1 MSPSRRCRDCDA
13 LFSLAPPAGEVSKRR
28 PLFGHSLHVPSPAL
42 ALRPPPNAAKK
53 GHNQS
58 LDKKPGRKAMKSL
71 AAAVAAGLA
80 FAASGGVA
88 NAQISDDVVK
98 IGVLTDMSS
107 LYADATGKGSL
118 VAVQMAVDDYGG
130 KVKGKP
136 VEVISADHQNKPDVG
151 VNIARNWYDND
162 KVDAIFDVPT
172 SSVALPISMLTR
184 EKNRININSGG
195 GSSDITG
202 AACSP
207 NTVHWTYDTYAL
219 SNVAGKAMV
228 QRGEDSWFFITADY
242 AFGAALERDAANVVK
257 ETGGKV
263 LGGVRHP
270 LNSSD
275 FSSYLLQAQASKA
288 KVVALANAGGDTTNA
303 LKQASE
309 FGLMKGGQKLIALL
323 LEITDVHSLGLKD
336 AQGLILTD
344 AFYWDHDDETRAF
357 SKRFL
362 DKVGNMPTMI
372 QAGLYSATMHYLKA
386 IEAIGTDEAPKVME
400 QMRAMPINDFFAR
413 NGKIRID
420 GRMVHDMYLFEVKK
434 PEESKGEWDLYKL
447 LATVP
452 GDEAFRPLD
461 KGGCPLVK
469 TN

>member
-1 MSPSRRCRDCDA
+1 
-13 LFSLAPPAGEVSKRR
+13 
-28 PLFGHSLHVPSPAL
+28 
-42 ALRPPPNAAKK
+42 
-53 GHNQS
+53 
-58 LDKKPGRKAMKSL
+58 MKSL
-71 AAAVAAGLA
+71 AAVVAAGLV
-80 FAASGGVA
+80 FAVSGTAA

-107 LYADATGKGSL
+107 LYADTTGKGS
-118 VAVQMAVDDYGG
+118 VAAVEMGVADFGG

-151 VNIARNWYDND
+151 VSIARNWYDNE

-172 SSVALPISMLTR
+172 SSVALPISALTR
-184 EKNRININSGG
+184 EKNKIHINSGG
-195 GSSDITG
+195 GTSDLTG
-202 AACSP
+202 PACSP

-228 QRGEDSWFFITADY
+228 KRGEDSWFFITADY
-242 AFGAALERDAANVVK
+242 AFGAALERDASNVVK
-257 ETGGKV
+257 ESGGKV
-263 LGGVRHP
+263 IGDVRHP

-288 KVVALANAGGDTTNA
+288 KVIALADAGGDTTTA

-309 FGLMKGGQKLIALL
+309 FGITQGGQKLIPLL
-323 LEITDVHSLGLKD
+323 FEITDTHSLGLKE
-336 AQGLILTD
+336 AQGLIVTD
-344 AFYWDHDDETRAF
+344 AFYWDRDDETRAF
-357 SKRFL
+357 SKRFYE
-362 DKVGNMPTMI
+362 KVGHMPSML
-372 QAGLYSATMHYLKA
+372 QAGLYSATLHYLKA
-386 IEAIGTDEAPKVME
+386 IDAIGTDEALKVMA
-400 QMRAMPINDFFAR
+400 QMRATPVNDVFTK

-461 KGGCPLVK
+461 KGNCPLVK
-469 TN
+469 AN

>member
-1 MSPSRRCRDCDA
+1 MKH
-13 LFSLAPPAGEVSKRR
+13 LAT
-28 PLFGHSLHVPSPAL
+28 
-42 ALRPPPNAAKK
+42 
-53 GHNQS
+53 
-58 LDKKPGRKAMKSL
+58 
-71 AAAVAAGLA
+71 A
-80 FAASGGVA
+80 FAAGVA
-88 NAQISDDVVK
+88 LVAFTGAASAQISDDVVK

-118 VAVQMAVDDYGG
+118 TAVEMAVADYGG

-151 VNIARNWYDND
+151 VSIARNWYDNE

-172 SSVALPISMLTR
+172 SSVALPISALTR
-184 EKNRININSGG
+184 EKNKIHINSGG

-202 AACSP
+202 VACSP
-207 NTVHWTYDTYAL
+207 NTVHYTYDTYAL

-228 QRGEDSWFFITADY
+228 KRGEDTWFFVTADY
-242 AFGAALERDAANVVK
+242 AFGMALERDAANVVK
-257 ETGGKV
+257 ENGGKV
-263 LGGVRHP
+263 LGDVRAP

-275 FSSYLLQAQASKA
+275 FSSFLLQAQASKA
-288 KVVALANAGGDTTNA
+288 KVIGLANAGGDTQNA
-303 LKQASE
+303 LKQAAE
-309 FGLMKGGQKLIALL
+309 FGITQAGQKLIALL
-323 LEITDVHSLGLKD
+323 MEITDTHSLGIK
-336 AQGLILTD
+336 ATQGLIVTD
-344 AFYWDHDDETRAF
+344 GFYWDMNDETRAF
-357 SKRFL
+357 SRRFME
-362 DKVGNMPTMI
+362 KVGRMPTMI

-386 IEAIGTDEAPKVME
+386 IEATGTDEAPKVMA
-400 QMRAMPINDFFAR
+400 QMRATPINDFFAK

-434 PEESKGEWDLYKL
+434 PEQSKGEWDLYNL
-447 LATVP
+447 IATVP

>member
-1 MSPSRRCRDCDA
+1 
-13 LFSLAPPAGEVSKRR
+13 
-28 PLFGHSLHVPSPAL
+28 
-42 ALRPPPNAAKK
+42 
-53 GHNQS
+53 
-58 LDKKPGRKAMKSL
+58 MKSF
-71 AAAVAAGLA
+71 AAALAAGLA
-80 FAASGGVA
+80 FAASSGAA

-118 VAVQMAVDDYGG
+118 TAVEMAVADYGG

-136 VEVISADHQNKPDVG
+136 VEVVSADHQNKPDVG
-151 VNIARNWYDND
+151 VNIARNWYDNE

-172 SSVALPISMLTR
+172 SSVALPISALTR
-184 EKNRININSGG
+184 EKNKININSGG
-195 GSSDITG
+195 GSSDLTG
-202 AACSP
+202 SACSP

-228 QRGEDSWFFITADY
+228 KRGEDTWFFVTADY

-257 ETGGKV
+257 ESGGKV
-263 LGGVRHP
+263 LGDVRHP

-275 FSSYLLQAQASKA
+275 FSSFLLQAQASKA
-288 KVVALANAGGDTTNA
+288 KVVAFANAGGDTINA

-309 FGLMKGGQKLIALL
+309 FGLKDNQKLIALL

-336 AQGLILTD
+336 AQGLIMTD
-344 AFYWDHDDETRAF
+344 AFYWDRDDESRAF
-357 SKRFL
+357 SKRFM
-362 DKVGNMPTMI
+362 DKVGHMPTMI

-386 IEAIGTDEAPKVME
+386 IEAIGTDEAPKVMA
-400 QMRAMPINDFFAR
+400 QMRAMPVNDFFTK

-420 GRMVHDMYLFEVKK
+420 GRMVHDMYLWEVKK

>member
-1 MSPSRRCRDCDA
+1 
-13 LFSLAPPAGEVSKRR
+13 
-28 PLFGHSLHVPSPAL
+28 
-42 ALRPPPNAAKK
+42 
-53 GHNQS
+53 
-58 LDKKPGRKAMKSL
+58 MKSL
-71 AAAVAAGLA
+71 AATLLAGLA
-80 FAASGGVA
+80 FAASGGA
-88 NAQISDDVVK
+88 ATAQISDDVVK

-118 VAVQMAVDDYGG
+118 AAVQMAVADYGS

-136 VEVISADHQNKPDVG
+136 VEVIAADHQNKPDVG
-151 VNIARNWYDND
+151 VNIARNWYDNE

-172 SSVALPISMLTR
+172 SSVALPISALTR
-184 EKNRININSGG
+184 EKNKININSGG

-202 AACSP
+202 VACSP
-207 NTVHWTYDTYAL
+207 NTVHWTYDTYSL

-228 QRGEDSWFFITADY
+228 KRGEDTWFFVTADY
-242 AFGAALERDAANVVK
+242 AFGMALERDAANVVK

-263 LGGVRHP
+263 LGDVRHP

-275 FSSYLLQAQASKA
+275 FSSFLLQAQASKA

-309 FGLMKGGQKLIALL
+309 FGITKGGQKMIALL
-323 LEITDVHSLGLKD
+323 QEITDTHSLGIRET
-336 AQGLILTD
+336 QGLIVTD
-344 AFYWDHDDETRAF
+344 AFYWDMNDETRAF
-357 SKRFL
+357 SKRFNE
-362 DKVGNMPTMI
+362 KVGHMPTMI

-386 IEAIGTDEAPKVME
+386 IEAIGTDEAPKVMA
-400 QMRAMPINDFFAR
+400 QMRATPINDFFAKG
-413 NGKIRID
+413 GKIRID

-434 PEESKGEWDLYKL
+434 PEESKNEWDLYKL
-447 LATVP
+447 IATVP

>member
-1 MSPSRRCRDCDA
+1 
-13 LFSLAPPAGEVSKRR
+13 
-28 PLFGHSLHVPSPAL
+28 
-42 ALRPPPNAAKK
+42 
-53 GHNQS
+53 
-58 LDKKPGRKAMKSL
+58 MKSL
-71 AAAVAAGLA
+71 AATLIAGLVYA
-80 FAASGGVA
+80 VSGGAAS
-88 NAQISDDVVK
+88 AQISDDVVK

-118 VAVQMAVDDYGG
+118 AAVQMAVADYGG

-136 VEVISADHQNKPDVG
+136 IEVIAADHQNKPDVG
-151 VNIARNWYDND
+151 VNIARNWYDNE
-162 KVDAIFDVPT
+162 KVDAIFDLPT
-172 SSVALPISMLTR
+172 SSVALPVSALTR
-184 EKNRININSGG
+184 EKNKIHMNSGA

-202 AACSP
+202 IACSP

-228 QRGEDSWFFITADY
+228 KRGEDTWFFVTADY
-242 AFGAALERDAANVVK
+242 AFGMALERDAANVVK
-257 ETGGKV
+257 ESGGKV
-263 LGGVRHP
+263 LGQVRHP

-275 FSSYLLQAQASKA
+275 FSSFLLQAQASKA
-288 KVVALANAGGDTTNA
+288 KVIGLANAGGDTTNA

-309 FGLMKGGQKLIALL
+309 FGITQGGQKMIALL
-323 LEITDVHSLGLKD
+323 QEITDTHALGVK
-336 AQGLILTD
+336 ATQGLIVTD
-344 AFYWDHDDETRAF
+344 AFYWDMNEETRAF
-357 SKRFL
+357 SKRFNE
-362 DKVGNMPTMI
+362 KVGHMPTMI

-386 IEAIGTDEAPKVME
+386 IEAIGTDEAPKVMA
-400 QMRAMPINDFFAR
+400 QMRDTPINDFFAK

-447 LATVP
+447 IATVP

>member
-1 MSPSRRCRDCDA
+1 
-13 LFSLAPPAGEVSKRR
+13 
-28 PLFGHSLHVPSPAL
+28 
-42 ALRPPPNAAKK
+42 
-53 GHNQS
+53 
-58 LDKKPGRKAMKSL
+58 MKSI
-71 AAAVAAGLA
+71 AAVIAAGLA
-80 FAASGGVA
+80 LAVSGSAA

-118 VAVQMAVDDYGG
+118 AAVEMAVADYGG

-136 VEVISADHQNKPDVG
+136 VQVVSADHQNKPDVG
-151 VNIARNWYDND
+151 VSIARNWYDNE

-172 SSVALPISMLTR
+172 SSVALPISALTR
-184 EKNRININSGG
+184 EKNKININSGG

-202 AACSP
+202 VACSP

-228 QRGEDSWFFITADY
+228 KRGEDTWFFVTADY
-242 AFGAALERDAANVVK
+242 AFGMALERDAANVVK
-257 ETGGKV
+257 EFGGKV
-263 LGGVRHP
+263 LGDVRHP

-275 FSSYLLQAQASKA
+275 FSSFILQAQASKA

-303 LKQASE
+303 LKQAAE
-309 FGLMKGGQKLIALL
+309 FGVMKGGQKLIALL

-336 AQGLILTD
+336 AQGLIVTD
-344 AFYWDHDDETRAF
+344 AFYWDRDDETRAF
-357 SKRFL
+357 SKRFNE
-362 DKVGNMPTMI
+362 KVGHMPTMI

-386 IEAIGTDEAPKVME
+386 IEAIGTDEAPKVMA
-400 QMRAMPINDFFAR
+400 QMRATPVNDFFAR